1 MTQLPT
7 SGKDRRPSPA
17 DAKIA
22 GAYAKI
28 ARAEAKVARARDH
41 KDLQAMRER
50 AERLRWRMVRP
61 PEESKLHRPLR
72 LWLPLTPLA
81 ILFAPLIL
89 LAAGIAVFLPRPLGM
104 NPAQLVLGV
113 GRMLLAL
120 NGTEVEVESP
130 HASVLIKI
138 F

>member
-7 SGKDRRPSPA
+7 PGENSRLA
-17 DAKIA
+17 NAAAKA
-22 GAYAKI
+22 
-28 ARAEAKVARARDH
+28 ARARDRP
-41 KDLQAMRER
+41 DLQAMHRR
-50 AERLRWRMVRP
+50 AERLRWRMIRP

-81 ILFAPLIL
+81 VLLAPLIL
-89 LAAGIAVFLPRPLGM
+89 LIAGIAVFLPRPLGV

-113 GRMLLAL
+113 GRMLMAL

>member
-1 MTQLPT
+1 MTHLPT
-7 SGKDRRPSPA
+7 SGEDRRLSH
-17 DAKIA
+17 AK
-22 GAYAKI
+22 AKI
-28 ARAEAKVARARDH
+28 ARAEAKFARTRDRT
-41 KDLQAMRER
+41 DLQAMQRR

-89 LAAGIAVFLPRPLGM
+89 LIAGIAVFLPRPLGM

-130 HASVLIKI
+130 RASVLIKI